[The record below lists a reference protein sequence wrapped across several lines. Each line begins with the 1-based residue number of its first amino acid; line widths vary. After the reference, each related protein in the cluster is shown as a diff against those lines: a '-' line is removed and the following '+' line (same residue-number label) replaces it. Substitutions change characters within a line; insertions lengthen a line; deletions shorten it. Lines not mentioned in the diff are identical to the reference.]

1 VTWVYHLRNLGKFS
15 FQIIWK
21 ALGSLS

>member
-1 VTWVYHLRNLGKFS
+1 VTWVYYLRNLGKFS

-21 ALGSLS
+21 PLGSLS